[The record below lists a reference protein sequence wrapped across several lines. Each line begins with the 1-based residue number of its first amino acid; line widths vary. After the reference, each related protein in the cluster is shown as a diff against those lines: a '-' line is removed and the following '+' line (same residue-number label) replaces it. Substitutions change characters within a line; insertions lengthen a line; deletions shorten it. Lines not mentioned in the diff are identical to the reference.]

1 MLRTTCAV
9 ALLLTGSLHANEA
22 ISAGSPLALAVKKA
36 VQDELKLT
44 AEQVATARRLYEEA
58 AKGEKSTAA
67 DAFLKELKP
76 EQLARLREIRVQILA
91 GAALADPEIARDL
104 KLTADQQKKLTSLW
118 KNSEED
124 TRQIMRVVRFKS
136 EADRRKWVLVQRRDA
151 GKELLKLLSDEQAA
165 AFKKMAGKPVETKGL
180 DN

>member
-1 MLRTTCAV
+1 MLRTAL
-9 ALLLTGSLHANEA
+9 ALLLFAGALHANDA

-44 AEQVATARRLYEEA
+44 ADQIATAKRLYEEA
-58 AKGEKSTAA
+58 ARDEKSSAA
-67 DAFLKELKP
+67 EALKKELKP
-76 EQLARLREIRVQILA
+76 EQLARLQEIRVQILG

-104 KLTADQQKKLTSLW
+104 KLTAEQRKKITALW

-124 TRQIMRVVRFKS
+124 TRQILRVTRFKS
-136 EADRRKWVLVQRRDA
+136 DADRRKWVLVQRRDA
-151 GKELLKLLSDEQAA
+151 GKELLKLLTGDQAA
-165 AFKKMAGKPVETKGL
+165 AFRRMRGAAIETKGL

>member
-1 MLRTTCAV
+1 MLRITSAL
-9 ALLLTGSLHANEA
+9 ALLLAGALHANDTIA
-22 ISAGSPLALAVKKA
+22 AGSPLALAIKKK

-44 AEQVATARRLYEEA
+44 PEQAAAAKRLYEAA
-58 AKGEKSTAA
+58 AKDEK
-67 DAFLKELKP
+67 DAVEALKKELKP

-91 GAALADPEIARDL
+91 GAALADPEIAKEL
-104 KLTADQQKKLTSLW
+104 KLSADQQKKLVSLW

-151 GKELLKLLSDEQAA
+151 GKELLKVLTDEQAA
-165 AFKKMAGKPVETKGL
+165 AFKKMAGAAIETKGL